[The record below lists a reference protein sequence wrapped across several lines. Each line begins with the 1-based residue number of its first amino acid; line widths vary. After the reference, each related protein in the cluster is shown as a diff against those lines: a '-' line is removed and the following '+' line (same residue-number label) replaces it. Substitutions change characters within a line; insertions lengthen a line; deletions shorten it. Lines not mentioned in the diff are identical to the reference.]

1 MTITEVFPKVGDN
14 YWCFDDF
21 WELEKHFWC
30 RVALG
35 LTYNYEG
42 DQYTWEEVNIV
53 IVMLNYHERY
63 IFTK

>member
-1 MTITEVFPKVGDN
+1 MTIIGV
-14 YWCFDDF
+14 FDDF
-21 WELEKHFWC
+21 WELEKHFWY

-63 IFTK
+63 IFIK

>member
-1 MTITEVFPKVGDN
+1 MTNIGV
-14 YWCFDDF
+14 FDDF
-21 WELEKHFWC
+21 WELEKHFWY

-53 IVMLNYHERY
+53 IVMLNYNERY
-63 IFTK
+63 IFIK

>member
-1 MTITEVFPKVGDN
+1 MTITEVFPKTIIGV
-14 YWCFDDF
+14 FDDF
-21 WELEKHFWC
+21 WKLEKHFWY

-53 IVMLNYHERY
+53 IVMLNYHER
-63 IFTK
+63 

>member
-1 MTITEVFPKVGDN
+1 MTIIGV
-14 YWCFDDF
+14 FDDF
-21 WELEKHFWC
+21 WELEKHFWY

-63 IFTK
+63 IFIKSS